1 MMTLYLL
8 STKKKRWINAAK
20 FAFGLNLG
28 VEPHL
33 MSEYS
38 DVIIHFVYAEME
50 KHDRLQLERTLRH

>member
-1 MMTLYLL
+1 MMTYYLL
-8 STKKKRWINAAK
+8 STKKRWINAAK
-20 FAFGLNLG
+20 SAFGLNLG